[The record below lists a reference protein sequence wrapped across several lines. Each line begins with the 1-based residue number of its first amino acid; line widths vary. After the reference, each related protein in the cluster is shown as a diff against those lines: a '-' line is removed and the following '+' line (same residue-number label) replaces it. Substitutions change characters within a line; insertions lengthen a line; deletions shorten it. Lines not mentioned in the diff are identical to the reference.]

1 MDSVAVVE
9 VDHGQAVIL
18 DLNMSL
24 ENVTDC
30 FKEVLLHYFQGDLAT
45 LSKARKRICQHSLQ
59 ILPPATCLPPARV
72 DSR

>member
-24 ENVTDC
+24 ENVTASRRFC
-30 FKEVLLHYFQGDLAT
+30 FTTFRVILRPYQRPGNAY
-45 LSKARKRICQHSLQ
+45 ANLQ
-59 ILPPATCLPPARV
+59 ILPLATCLPRV